1 MVTPPESIPTITCAP
16 SVLVPNAPRL
26 RLQKLKMLSRR
37 NGLVILIAAT
47 ILLFSSLFFIPPIP
61 QPQSHH
67 NFADQRSWHGIPNF
81 GDVISNL
88 PFAIFGAMGL
98 LFLASRSSKKSFLER
113 ERWPYVF
120 VFLGLFLTAF
130 GSGYYHLSPSN
141 ATLLWDRLP
150 MTIAFMG
157 IVAALISERISVAA
171 GVSSLPLLLLVGA
184 ASPVHWYLSEIH
196 GHGDLRFYAAVQAA
210 AVLALPLFL
219 LLFPPRYTRSSDF
232 VIVACFYVLAKL
244 LEALDKQ
251 ILSALG
257 DTLSG
262 HTLKHV
268 AASVSGYWIL
278 RMLKLRRPLNARTS
292 S

>member
-1 MVTPPESIPTITCAP
+1 
-16 SVLVPNAPRL
+16 
-26 RLQKLKMLSRR
+26 MLSRR
-37 NGLVILIAAT
+37 TALGILFAAT
-47 ILLFSSLFFIPPIP
+47 ILLSSSLFFIPPIP
-61 QPQSHH
+61 QPQSYH
-67 NFADQRSWHGIPNF
+67 NFADQRCWLSIPNF
-81 GDVISNL
+81 GNVISNL
-88 PFAIFGAMGL
+88 PFAVFGAMGL
-98 LFLASRSSKKSFLER
+98 LFLASRSSKKSFLDER
-113 ERWPYVF
+113 ECWPYVF

-130 GSGYYHLSPSN
+130 GSGYYHVSPSN

-157 IVAALISERISVAA
+157 IVAALISERIRVTV
-171 GVSSLPLLLLVGA
+171 GVSALPLLLLVGA
-184 ASPVHWYLSEIH
+184 ASPIHWYLSEIH

-210 AVLALPLFL
+210 AVLAIPLFL

-251 ILSALG
+251 IFSALG
-257 DTLSG
+257 HTLSG

-278 RMLKLRRPLNARTS
+278 RMLKLRRPLDARTS